1 MKYHGNYCGPGWS
14 GGKAQDSVISDLPGI
29 DEFDESCREHDSEY
43 YLNRIGKGK
52 GLKRADL
59 KFAVD
64 NITSGNPKRMIAGFL
79 VGTQGILRS
88 ADKTQNIIKTPT
100 KKSMVSAKEKYMNGA
115 FYKASHPQSNKQTP
129 VMVQVKGPKPTKLK
143 KRVKDM
149 NITMP
154 SSYMLNANLKK
165 PTLSN
170 AKGITV
176 LKHRGLMM
184 TLVGSTTYGVNTEQ
198 VNPGKADVFPWASRL
213 ARSFDKYRF
222 RKLKFVYRPV
232 CATTQV
238 GVVMM
243 SFDYDTL
250 DATPVS
256 KAEQSQTL
264 PNVETNAFAPCE
276 LKVECDNLWRFTRQG
291 AISTGD
297 LKTYDIGQIV
307 ISSAYATASLLG
319 EVYVE
324 YEVELEKPTHGTPL
338 TNYISSVT
346 STKAA
351 PFTGAASYGT
361 AQPWSIGSTS
371 TLTCNTPG
379 EYTLFVK
386 YTGTVITGIA
396 NLVITSSIPGA
407 LVAIAS
413 TSAIWDAAQTTGTI
427 CYKVR
432 ASAGDSLEFANKT
445 TSTTITG
452 IVVNITECEYVQ
464 L

>member
-14 GGKAQDSVISDLPGI
+14 AGKAQDSVISTLPGI
-29 DEFDESCREHDSEY
+29 DEFDESCREHDREY
-43 YLNRIGKGK
+43 YLARKGKGR

-59 KFAVD
+59 KFAKE
-64 NITSGNPKRMIAGFL
+64 NMASGNPKRVVAGIA
-79 VGTQGILRS
+79 VGIQGLLRS
-88 ADKTQNIIKTPT
+88 ADKIPTRIIKNTN
-100 KKSMVSAKEKYMNGA
+100 MVSAKEKYVNGA
-115 FYKASHPQSNKQTP
+115 FYKASHPQPKQTP
-129 VMVQVKGPKPTKLK
+129 VMVLSKGPKPSKLK
-143 KRVKDM
+143 KKVKDM
-149 NITMP
+149 NISMP

-165 PTLSN
+165 PTMSN
-170 AKGITV
+170 SNGVTV

-184 TLVGSTTYGVNTEQ
+184 TLVGSTTYGVTTEQ

-250 DATPVS
+250 DSTPVT

-264 PNVETNAFAPCE
+264 PNIETNAFAPCE
-276 LKVECDNLWRFTRQG
+276 LKVECDKLWRFTRQG

-338 TNYISSVT
+338 TNYIYSTT
-346 STKAA
+346 STRAA
-351 PFTGAASYGT
+351 PFTGATSYGT
-361 AQPWSIGSTS
+361 AQPWSIGSVS

-386 YTGTVITGIA
+386 YTGTVITAIA
-396 NLVITSSIPGA
+396 NLAITSSIPGA
-407 LVAIAS
+407 AVAICS
-413 TSAIWDAAQTTGTI
+413 TSGLFDAAATTGTI
-427 CYKVR
+427 TYKVR
-432 ASAGDSLEFANKT
+432 ASAGDSLDFTNKT
-445 TSTTITG
+445 TATTITA